1 MNRTLMQMK
10 TKTAAFWNNR
20 SKTQKIL
27 MVSGLAAFIILL
39 IVVIIFTSSE
49 KMVPLYKDLSAE
61 EAGKIKEELDTKKVS
76 SELADGG
83 TVIKVPESQ
92 VDSLKVQLA
101 AEGLPKTGSI
111 DYSFFGQNAGFGLTD
126 NEFDVLKVEATQTE
140 LSNLINEM
148 DGIKSS
154 KVMINMPKE
163 AVFVGEDQ
171 PAASASIVLQM
182 KPGYSL
188 DQNQI
193 NGLYHLV
200 SKSVPNLKEDNIVIM
215 DQNSTYYDKSDS
227 GAGSVSDSYAS
238 QQGIKSQV
246 EKDIQKHVQSL
257 LGTMMGQDK
266 VVVSVTADIDFT
278 KEKRTE
284 DTVEPV
290 DKDNMEGIALSAE
303 KVAETYKGDGAVNGG
318 TAGTGSNDTANYAE
332 TNGGSNSG
340 DYEKSSNKI
349 NYEVNRIHKEIA
361 ESPYKVRDLGIQ
373 VMVEPPN
380 PKNAASLS
388 AQRQADIQKI
398 LGTVVRTSLDKNETQ
413 NQNLTDND
421 INNKIVVSVQPFD
434 GKTSLNTDSAQSSG
448 LPIWVY
454 ITGGVLLA
462 AIILLIILLIRKK
475 RSQEDEYEEYEYET
489 PPEPVRLPDIN
500 EEKIETEETVRRKQL
515 EKMAKEKPEDFAKLL
530 RSWLD
535 ED

>member
-1 MNRTLMQMK
+1 M
-10 TKTAAFWNNR
+10 
-20 SKTQKIL
+20 
-27 MVSGLAAFIILL
+27 
-39 IVVIIFTSSE
+39 
-49 KMVPLYKDLSAE
+49 
-61 EAGKIKEELDTKKVS
+61 S

-101 AEGLPKTGSI
+101 AEVCRKRDQLIIRFRTKCGLL
-111 DYSFFGQNAGFGLTD
+111 LTD

-246 EKDIQKHVQSL
+246 EKDVQ
-257 LGTMMGQDK
+257 
-266 VVVSVTADIDFT
+266 
-278 KEKRTE
+278 
-284 DTVEPV
+284 
-290 DKDNMEGIALSAE
+290 NMFS
-303 KVAETYKGDGAVNGG
+303 
-318 TAGTGSNDTANYAE
+318 
-332 TNGGSNSG
+332 
-340 DYEKSSNKI
+340 
-349 NYEVNRIHKEIA
+349 HC
-361 ESPYKVRDLGIQ
+361 
-373 VMVEPPN
+373 
-380 PKNAASLS
+380 S
-388 AQRQADIQKI
+388 AQ
-398 LGTVVRTSLDKNETQ
+398 
-413 NQNLTDND
+413 
-421 INNKIVVSVQPFD
+421 
-434 GKTSLNTDSAQSSG
+434 
-448 LPIWVY
+448 
-454 ITGGVLLA
+454 
-462 AIILLIILLIRKK
+462 
-475 RSQEDEYEEYEYET
+475 
-489 PPEPVRLPDIN
+489 
-500 EEKIETEETVRRKQL
+500 
-515 EKMAKEKPEDFAKLL
+515 
-530 RSWLD
+530 
-535 ED
+535 